1 MGEVLYRSS
10 LESPIGQLE
19 LLSTK
24 NGLAVVHLGRATR
37 RRLEGWARKFFPNA
51 AIVDARKEH
60 ATFARQLGDYFT
72 GRRRVFD
79 LPLDLRG
86 SEFQRA
92 VWAEV
97 ERIPFGSTIA
107 YGDIAHMIGR
117 PRASRAVGAA
127 NGANPVPIVI
137 PCHRVIGSNG
147 SLTGYGG
154 GLARKRWLLA
164 HEGVLGAEPIQ
175 MGLFRSRSAKAAN

>member
-1 MGEVLYRSS
+1 MGEVLYRST
-10 LESPIGQLE
+10 LESPIGKLE

-24 NGLAVVHLGRATR
+24 NGLAVLHLGRATR
-37 RRLEGWARKFFPNA
+37 RRLDGWTRQFFSDA

-60 ATFARQLGDYFT
+60 RNFARQLDDYF
-72 GRRRVFD
+72 GGKRRIFD

-97 ERIPFGSTIA
+97 ERIPYGTTIT
-107 YGDIAHMIGR
+107 YGEIAHLMGR

-127 NGANPVPIVI
+127 NGANPVPIII
-137 PCHRVIGSNG
+137 PCHRVMGSTG

-164 HEGVLGAEPIQ
+164 HEGSLGTEPIQ
-175 MGLFRSRSAKAAN
+175 MGLFRSR

>member
-10 LESPIGQLE
+10 LESPIGKLE
-19 LLSTK
+19 LMTTK
-24 NGLAVVHLGRATR
+24 NGLAVLHLGRLTR
-37 RRLEGWARKFFPNA
+37 RRLEGWARRCFPDA

-60 ATFARQLGDYFT
+60 RLLAGQLREYFS
-72 GRRRVFD
+72 GRRRIFD
-79 LPLDLRG
+79 IPLDMRG
-86 SEFQRA
+86 SEFQKA
-92 VWAEV
+92 VWTAV
-97 ERIPFGSTIA
+97 ANIPFGSTVT
-107 YGDIAHMIGR
+107 YGEIAHLMGR

-127 NGANPVPIVI
+127 NGANPIPIVV

-164 HEGVLGAEPIQ
+164 HEGVLGAEPVQ
-175 MGLFRSRSAKAAN
+175 MGLFRSRSVKVGK